1 MICNFADDNS
11 LYSSGT
17 SLENVTPKLKGDA
30 INIINWFKL
39 NSMVANPEKFQIMF
53 LGIKD
58 NTNISFEIDG
68 NIIFG
73 SNFVKLLG
81 ILIDH
86 KLSFSSHIEAICK
99 QASQKTKAL
108 LRIRRYLTF
117 VNDISS
123 LYSI

>member
-1 MICNFADDNS
+1 M
-11 LYSSGT
+11 L
-17 SLENVTPKLKGDA
+17 P
-30 INIINWFKL
+30 
-39 NSMVANPEKFQIMF
+39 NPEKFQIMF
-53 LGIKD
+53 LSIKD

-117 VNDISS
+117 EKASMIFQAYILSS
-123 LYSI
+123 FFLLPYFMDVLQ